1 MGRNFVIQIKPCG
14 GMICNAS
21 LFHKIPPWFD
31 YVLENI
37 ALHKNAWQLRPYRLY
52 MWSASNAV
60 DGLKTN
66 FSAFG
71 GQCTISAN
79 KQYEAV
85 WRVDLGAV
93 LGIHHITIYYR
104 TGNYPWGMYH
114 NCMSIFLNFRNLAQI
129 PVSC

>member
-1 MGRNFVIQIKPCG
+1 MPVCFIKYHPG
-14 GMICNAS
+14 LI
-21 LFHKIPPWFD
+21 LF
-31 YVLENI
+31 LENI

-60 DGLKTN
+60 DGFKTN

-79 KQYEAV
+79 NQYEAV

-104 TGNYPWGMYH
+104 TYNHPWGMYH
-114 NCMSIFLNFRNLAQI
+114 NFMSIFLKFRN
-129 PVSC
+129 

>member
-1 MGRNFVIQIKPCG
+1 MPVCFIKYHPG
-14 GMICNAS
+14 LI
-21 LFHKIPPWFD
+21 LF
-31 YVLENI
+31 LENI

-60 DGLKTN
+60 DGFKTN

-85 WRVDLGAV
+85 WRVDLEAV
-93 LGIHHITIYYR
+93 LGIDQEKAYKGRFSLLQFYI
-104 TGNYPWGMYH
+104 
-114 NCMSIFLNFRNLAQI
+114 QI
-129 PVSC
+129 AF

>member
-1 MGRNFVIQIKPCG
+1 MPVCFIKYHPG
-14 GMICNAS
+14 LI
-21 LFHKIPPWFD
+21 LF
-31 YVLENI
+31 LENI

-60 DGLKTN
+60 DGFKTN
-66 FSAFG
+66 FSVFG